1 VRTSTVC
8 SPRHTGT
15 ESITPAP
22 EWTRYVRPRERA
34 CYLVRVACGLVE
46 RVQVTGEPALVV
58 MDALLAYLL
67 GLALIAWVLRADTE
81 KADP

>member
-1 VRTSTVC
+1 MRRCARTQSN
-8 SPRHTGT
+8 
-15 ESITPAP
+15 A
-22 EWTRYVRPRERA
+22 
-34 CYLVRVACGLVE
+34 
-46 RVQVTGEPALVV
+46 ALVV